1 MVPEAAPPS
10 LSALLDEALRL
21 TAELEQALRSLA
33 PTDCAV
39 PRTAPVELEALSV
52 DEKLMLGQAAARR
65 LTALAGAV
73 DPETVLDSLE
83 NRLPAHSSSLTE
95 LSELLRRLQGTD

>member
-1 MVPEAAPPS
+1 MAQDAAPPS

-21 TAELEQALRSLA
+21 TEKLEQALRTLA
-33 PTDCAV
+33 PADCAV
-39 PRTAPVELEALSV
+39 PRAAPVELETLSV

-65 LTALAGAV
+65 LTALALTV
-73 DPETVLDSLE
+73 DPEAALDSLE

-95 LSELLRRLQGTD
+95 LSELLLRLQGLD